1 MKRAVNMALD
11 FFKESN
17 RTVEQSK
24 AANAREKKND
34 KHTHN
39 EYWF

>member
-1 MKRAVNMALD
+1 MKRAVNIALD

-17 RTVEQSK
+17 RTVEQGK
-24 AANAREKKND
+24 APNAREKKND

-39 EYWF
+39 ENVF